1 MMDNVQYIMKL
12 LMDNMQQMQYNE
24 KEIQLHSH
32 ESIDDQEVNQG
43 ILSPF
48 HFHKQGEIYIFIYLF
63 RKLLS

>member
-1 MMDNVQYIMKL
+1 
-12 LMDNMQQMQYNE
+12 MDNMQQMQYNE